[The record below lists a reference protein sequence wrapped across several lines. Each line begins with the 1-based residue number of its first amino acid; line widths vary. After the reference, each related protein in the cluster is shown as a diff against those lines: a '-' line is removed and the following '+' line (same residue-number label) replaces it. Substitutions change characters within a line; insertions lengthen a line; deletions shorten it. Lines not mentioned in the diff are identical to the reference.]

1 MKTARS
7 ITLGDVLR
15 YTLLP
20 GLIPRIFAL
29 FNTGFSSF
37 AFFIALVYRAVRLL
51 PDTHPFL
58 NPQNIGKYGIGAVL
72 SETIRY
78 IKFNRYQLGQKNI
91 DQIIVFIVVL
101 LAIAL
106 LILQFIGLLL
116 SFLIPTA
123 MAFSFPGGASFS
135 NPFSMFDTPQIYT
148 THPLAGPGVSM
159 SLGSHDL
166 SFIFLDRVFGVPGV
180 FNSCIADG
188 VENSCKPVG
197 GMYGADV
204 NDLAVND
211 PGQFPWPFHHAL
223 HGIFQFYSVGLL
235 AVAVFLIIYFSIVVV
250 VETAQTGTPFG
261 KRFDTVWAPLRLV
274 TAAGLL
280 IPLSYGLNSGQY
292 IVLYAAKMGAN
303 FATNGWIGFNQTIQT
318 AGQSTIGLNGTG
330 GTTATMVGQ
339 SEYLLA
345 KPNIPDHVQLAHFF
359 SVMHACRTI
368 QEKYIIPEQKLLG
381 AYPDR
386 KDEQIQIKPYLV
398 RANSSSS
405 DKSVAKEM
413 TEDVTLQ
420 DAVVWSN
427 MSDVI
432 IRYGVKDDKLFKAE
446 KGAVSP
452 ICGELT
458 ISTTFFPIK
467 RGETP
472 PQGITPPQVY
482 YTGATTIQNAY
493 FDLLK
498 ELTFK
503 DVEGEKY
510 NLEGDSAASLP
521 WNMATEIADPYVAYQ
536 WNRGI
541 LPSGTDA
548 VKPPQSDRQALDDY
562 FQSTLYKIIDT
573 ARDEDAKSSG
583 QNYAVPKDLLVRG
596 WAASGIWYN
605 RIAEMNGA
613 FSTAAWNLPKVSR
626 YPTTMMNV
634 AAYKQQKQI
643 TTSQKDIFSP
653 FIGNGTAPVAIP
665 GGPSEIQAA
674 KVYAEIT
681 TWWQANPRVPPTGN
695 VLLDIISGFFG
706 VNGLFSIRENANVH
720 PMAQLSTLGK
730 SLVERSVSL
739 LGMGVA
745 ATFVQPWIP
754 EKLEGFRS
762 ALGVFS
768 NFAFSVLS
776 IGASAGFVLY
786 YIIPLLPFIYFFF
799 AVAGWVKAIFEAMVG
814 VPLWALAHIRI
825 DGNGLPGDAAQTGYF
840 LILEIML
847 RPILIVFGLVASVTI
862 YAASVHVLNDIFNVA
877 VANVSGVDIM
887 AGMNATGGLSLENIR
902 GAVDTFFY
910 TIMYVVIV
918 YMLGMSS
925 FKLIDLIPGSMLRW
939 IGSGASAFQDGG
951 EGAANQLVG
960 YGTMGSQMVF
970 GQLAGA
976 ARTGTQGVS
985 ETMKAM
991 KEMGKK

>member
-7 ITLGDVLR
+7 ITLGDILR

-20 GLIPRIFAL
+20 GLLPRVFTL

-37 AFFIALVYRAVRLL
+37 AFFVALVYRAVRLL

-101 LAIAL
+101 LAVAL

-135 NPFSMFDTPQIYT
+135 NPFSMFDAPKIIGET
-148 THPLAGPGVSM
+148 TEGKGQSFY
-159 SLGSHDL
+159 DL

-188 VENSCKPVG
+188 VENSCKPVD

-204 NDLAVND
+204 SDLAIND

-292 IVLYAAKMGAN
+292 IVLYAAQLGAN
-303 FATNGWIGFNQTIQT
+303 FATNGWIGFNQTIQA
-318 AGQSTIGLNGTG
+318 AGGANSGAAGTN
-330 GTTATMVGQ
+330 GTTATAAGQ
-339 SEYLLA
+339 SDSLLA

-359 SVMHACRTI
+359 SVMHACKAI
-368 QEKYIIPEQKLLG
+368 QETYIIREQKLLG

-386 KDEQIQIKPYLV
+386 KTEEIQIKPYLV
-398 RANSSSS
+398 RANGSSS
-405 DKSVAKEM
+405 DKSVAKEL

-427 MSDVI
+427 MGDII
-432 IRYGVKDDKLFKAE
+432 IRYGVKDDKLFKSE

-452 ICGELT
+452 ICGEIT
-458 ISTTFFPIK
+458 VPVTFFPIK

-472 PQGITPPQVY
+472 PQGITPPKVY
-482 YTGATTIQNAY
+482 YTGATSIQTDY
-493 FDLLK
+493 FNMLK
-498 ELTFK
+498 DLTFK
-503 DVEGEKY
+503 DTPGEQYSLK
-510 NLEGDSAASLP
+510 GDTSTILP
-521 WNMATEIADPYVAYQ
+521 WNIATEIAAPYVAYQ
-536 WNRGI
+536 WNSGV
-541 LPSGTDA
+541 LPSGAQA
-548 VKPPQSDRQALDDY
+548 VKPPQSDRQALDGY
-562 FQSTLYKIIDT
+562 FQDTLHTIIDS
-573 ARDEDAKSSG
+573 ARDEDAQSSG

-653 FIGNGTAPVAIP
+653 FVGNGSAPVAIP

-681 TWWQANPRVPPTGN
+681 TWWQTNPRVPPTGN
-695 VLLDIISGFFG
+695 ALLDIISGFFG
-706 VNGLFSIRENANVH
+706 VNGLFSIRDNANVH

-739 LGMGVA
+739 LGMGVV
-745 ATFVQPWIP
+745 ATMFQPWIP
-754 EKLEGFRS
+754 ENYAGLRS

-768 NFAFSVLS
+768 SFAFSVLS

-847 RPILIVFGLVASVTI
+847 RPILIVFGLIASVTI

-887 AGMNATGGLSLENIR
+887 AGMNASGGISLENIR
-902 GAVDTFFY
+902 GAIDTFFY

-976 ARTGTQGVS
+976 ARSGAQGVS

-991 KEMGKK
+991 KETGKQS